1 MLRRFLVPLLTAAVV
16 VPTVSVPAC
25 MASDAVV
32 RVTSS
37 SGIDRAL
44 SAAKAKG
51 AGTTVYFKAGSYTHA
66 DLTWPNG
73 INLRGD
79 GIGKTKLN
87 FEITFGSRS
96 ISRRP
101 DPDHRAH
108 HRQQQLRH

>member
-25 MASDAVV
+25 MASGAVV

-66 DLTWPNG
+66 RPDVAERHQPARG
-73 INLRGD
+73 RHRDDQAELRD
-79 GIGKTKLN
+79 HVRLAVD
-87 FEITFGSRS
+87 R
-96 ISRRP
+96 RRP

-108 HRQQQLRH
+108 HRQQ